1 MKRLAAFLL
10 ISTVFFSCAT
20 KPKVIFPVIQHATAN
35 KDFYK
40 FKKVAVLP
48 FDDAPG
54 AHNSGHVVQGLVN
67 TVLAKYG
74 FTTIERGRLKD
85 ILEEQKISSAGLIA
99 QEQRI
104 VFGKLLGINAFV
116 VGEVAQFE
124 TRERKTD
131 TTYVPFMQTV
141 LPIQGKQWTVSF
153 VSLSLRF
160 VDTTTGEILFSGSGH
175 FNQEISDPPQRAV
188 GIIIGD
194 IISKWL
200 IGPGIAGYVYN
211 DYFIINKIL
220 SKSPAEDAGLKVG
233 DRIVKVNNV
242 DFNNDKLKF
251 LNLHWSYPGDE
262 VKVEVVRN
270 GKPVTLKIIMADR
283 KKVFKIK

>member
-1 MKRLAAFLL
+1 MKRLTALLL
-10 ISTVFFSCAT
+10 ISTAVCSCAT
-20 KPKVIFPVIQHATAN
+20 KPNVIFPVIQYAIAN

-48 FDDAPG
+48 FEDAPG

-67 TVLAKYG
+67 NILTQYG
-74 FTTIERGRLKD
+74 FTTIERGRLKA

-99 QEQRI
+99 HEQRI
-104 VFGKLLGINAFV
+104 DFGNLLGINAFV
-116 VGEVAQFE
+116 VGEVSQFE

-131 TTYVPFMQTV
+131 TTYLPFMNTV

-153 VSLSLRF
+153 VSLSMRF
-160 VDTTTGEILFSGSGH
+160 VDVKTGEILFSGAGH
-175 FNQEISDPPQRAV
+175 FDKETGDPPQRAV
-188 GIIIGD
+188 GFIIG
-194 IISKWL
+194 
-200 IGPGIAGYVYN
+200 G
-211 DYFIINKIL
+211 IINKWLVGPGVAGYGYNEYLIITKIV

-251 LNLHWSYPGDE
+251 LSLHWSYPGDE
-262 VKVEVVRN
+262 VKIEVVRN
-270 GKPVTLKIIMADR
+270 GKPATLKIIMADR
-283 KKVFKIK
+283 KKCSK